1 MTGNFVGKFNNDIL
15 NTSALDNT
23 VKSNDLNFENYFSP
37 LQYLYI
43 GYYVY
48 NMMSVNELAT
58 HLSLPTDVV
67 SNIISEIKLKPRI
80 LKGND
85 FEVGEALKDFAIRVE
100 SCK

>member
-1 MTGNFVGKFNNDIL
+1 
-15 NTSALDNT
+15 
-23 VKSNDLNFENYFSP
+23 
-37 LQYLYI
+37 
-43 GYYVY
+43 
-48 NMMSVNELAT
+48 MMSVDELAT

-67 SNIISEIKLKPRI
+67 SNIIAEIKLKPRI